1 MDDLDRM
8 FRRLVQ
14 NVRAGYPEYLSRP
27 FEVSELYQNLIPY
40 RHNRRELGI
49 ETNQDYELTLLR
61 LLSGARGYVYG
72 DESMQEFLRQELA
85 SPNPDTSAF
94 RAYSGAMVTIAPEA
108 LRRPDHAPAVAG
120 SIAPVR
126 HATETPD
133 DSANDAPDVSP
144 YAPTPA
150 STVVPTIPRQAPAPR
165 PAPTPRSVQTPRPAP
180 MPTPQQEAV
189 SFALPPAATTRPAAV
204 TQVAPPPQP
213 TLPPPTPTPTPG
225 APMANPQRLAGG
237 SCRYGAGALPEGR
250 RIVFCPHCGQNL
262 TIQHCPA
269 CSTELEMG
277 WKFCTTCGRAVGS

>member
-14 NVRAGYPEYLSRP
+14 NVRTGYPEYLSRP
-27 FEVSELYQNLIPY
+27 FEISELYQNLIPY

-94 RAYSGAMVTIAPEA
+94 RAYSQSLVTIAPEA

-120 SIAPVR
+120 SITPAAA
-126 HATETPD
+126 ATRTHD
-133 DSANDAPDVSP
+133 DVDAPEVSP

-150 STVVPTIPRQAPAPR
+150 STVVPTVPRQAPPPPRPHPTPRPPVQAPR
-165 PAPTPRSVQTPRPAP
+165 PIPVADDD
-180 MPTPQQEAV
+180 V
-189 SFALPPAATTRPAAV
+189 SFALPPAAPMRPAPVA
-204 TQVAPPPQP
+204 QFAPPPSP
-213 TLPPPTPTPTPG
+213 TVASHSPSPNPG
-225 APMANPQRLAGG
+225 APMANPQRPPLAGG
-237 SCRYGAGALPEGR
+237 SCRYCAGSLPEGR